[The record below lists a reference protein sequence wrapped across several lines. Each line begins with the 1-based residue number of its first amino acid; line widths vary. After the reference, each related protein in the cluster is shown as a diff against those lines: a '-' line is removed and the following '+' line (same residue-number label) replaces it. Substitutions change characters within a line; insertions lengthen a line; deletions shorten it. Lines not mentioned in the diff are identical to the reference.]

1 MFKEVNE
8 NDVNYEKD
16 KNVDIHNLHE
26 EFMRNPSLVG
36 KYYKLRGQAEDEMD
50 KARRQVEVSKAN
62 LDRAKAT
69 LELDIRKNPTNY
81 DWKDKI
87 TEGLISN
94 LMLIYIVKNEDCI
107 KYQKE
112 YTDAQEKLI
121 EAKRKYDIYYS
132 ATKAIEERRSS
143 LENLVI
149 LWTRNYFSVPN
160 LPKPLLEDFQN
171 TFQDDKDQ
179 KSIETRKDFNT
190 SDQMIGRTRRG

>member
-1 MFKEVNE
+1 MFKEINE

-16 KNVDIHNLHE
+16 KNVDIHNLHK

-36 KYYKLRGQAEDEMD
+36 NYYKLRGQAEDEMD
-50 KARRQVEVSKAN
+50 KARRQVEISKAN

-69 LELDIRKNPTNY
+69 LELNIRKSPTNY
-81 DWKDKI
+81 GWSDKLTENIVSSLILTNLVKD
-87 TEGLISN
+87 E
-94 LMLIYIVKNEDCI
+94 ECI
-107 KYQKE
+107 KCQKE

-121 EAKRKYDIYYS
+121 DAKRKYDIYYS

-160 LPKPLLEDFQN
+160 LPKPLPEDFQN

-179 KSIETRKDFNT
+179 KSIEARKVFNN
-190 SDQMIGRTRRG
+190 SEQMIGRTRRG